1 MTLDLIKWRL
11 FMTLRN
17 KLSGMVGTEA
27 LALNEETVGGKK

>member
-1 MTLDLIKWRL
+1 M

-27 LALNEETVGGKK
+27 LELSEETADGKR